1 MSDFTKLA
9 KEVVKIAKTKRDKK
23 PSSFDTEGKVNRID
37 RDNKIAWVKFAE
49 GEDETPVQMTIDV
62 VPGDWVT
69 IRESGHKA
77 RISGNVTHP
86 PGDATGAVNYV
97 SKIVKGMEAR
107 MDSGEFKGDPGEPG
121 EPGQD
126 APQIVKIE
134 SEWCF
139 STTRATFTQAPG
151 YDWQSTVPEYVSGL
165 YYYTRTKT
173 TFSDGSIEYSTPILD
188 LSAQV
193 SAESELAVEAARQA
207 AEDAQTAAENAES
220 EAEQAATD
228 AEQAATDAADIR
240 DNVQKHFWFDTT
252 TGAHVSETENDYTT
266 GTSANI
272 LNHVFTLTQNG
283 KNVASFGQTSMQ
295 FYDGRSVSTQS
306 NALLASFSRTGV
318 SLYSQNR
325 DDSPSVAN
333 TRRAAF
339 TPSGITLYANKSS
352 GSGTIRKALFNE
364 TSVNFYDR
372 SEMLRANFGGTA
384 INFYDGSS
392 TGASSNDLVASYSYS
407 GVVLYAGGSTSNRR
421 SASFTSSGVTFW
433 DTSDTTVSASQ
444 RKEAIFGADGV
455 HLYGIETDGQGV
467 YSNPEIAS
475 FTTSGISFNTNY
487 DMTVG
492 DANRYIKWKKNTQS
506 LEIVTD
512 SLYIGGNPVQ
522 PTSVGPLVRYGY
534 TESTWLQFANVGYS
548 DQWDNRDYLVSG
560 TGPEPKIPYP
570 IAKDSTITIAG
581 YASDSGNY
589 WNVIVRVTADTSSGY
604 IPGITISAESNPR
617 GESGGTTDS
626 QYMTYDSSFGLRVYS
641 GPKTDPSFANAY
653 TQIKSDGITLVRNN
667 NNSPQQ
673 IAKFGATAIIGDPQ
687 GPHFSINANSLYG
700 YSGASTY
707 YFKVSST
714 ELKYGNYTAANT
726 SDVTAAKTAAITD
739 ANSHSDAY
747 ANGKYD
753 DAVSYTNGKY
763 DDAISYIDTKSGE
776 AGKYNQYMEFNQSG
790 TYAGLQIFSGDKTSS
805 TYNKTFSLMKSDGLH
820 IYNNLSGTTTQTAF
834 FGASAQIG
842 QSSSN
847 HLLINSS
854 AISFYKDANY
864 RSFWLEH
871 TASSTFKQCLLKN
884 YSIENDSSKSK
895 NEITVSSGKAISSGP
910 DTASINLRSTSTAS
924 YYGEVNIFGG
934 ASDGYVEIKP
944 KLIIGGHSS
953 EIGSIITATNT
964 KSIATTSSF
973 VTSGCSL
980 TIPAG
985 SWVICYG
992 ASWAEDSTTTS
1003 GRRAVELYT
1012 SSSVSYTRIV
1022 TPAGISS
1029 DIQQRGAFPVN
1040 RSSST
1045 TYYVYV
1051 LQNSGKSISCT
1062 ANIYAIRVA

>member
-1 MSDFTKLA
+1 MMSDFTKLA

-23 PSSFDTEGKVNRID
+23 PAPFDTEGEVKRID

-86 PGDATGAVNYV
+86 PTDNTAEVNYV

-107 MDSGEFKGDPGEPG
+107 MDSGEFKGDSGEPG

-139 STTRATFTQAPG
+139 STTRATFNKAPG

-295 FYDGRSVSTQS
+295 FYDGRSVATQS

-384 INFYDGSS
+384 INFYDGSGTSAS
-392 TGASSNDLVASYSYS
+392 TNDLVASYSYS

-455 HLYGIETDGQGV
+455 HLYGIETSGGV
-467 YSNPEIAS
+467 ASNPEIAS

-522 PTSVGPLVRYGY
+522 PTSVGSLLRSGY
-534 TESTWLQFANVGYS
+534 SEAVWLTFSSVGYE
-548 DQWDNRDYLVSG
+548 DEWTNGDNGID
-560 TGPEPKIPYP
+560 TGKIPYP
-570 IAKDSTITIAG
+570 VAKDSTITING
-581 YASDSGNY
+581 YATDSGNY
-589 WNVIVRVTADTSSGY
+589 WQVIGRVTETVTSGN
-604 IPGITISAESNPR
+604 IPAITISAESNPK
-617 GESGGTTDS
+617 GDSGGTTDS
-626 QYMTYDSSFGLRVYS
+626 QYMTFSSTNGLRLYS
-641 GPKTDPSFANAY
+641 GDKSISTYNTSY
-653 TQIKSDGITLVRNN
+653 TQVKNTGITLVKQGATVATFGDTAQIGPTSGNHFIIANN
-667 NNSPQQ
+667 KLQGWSNASTMFFEVSSSEM
-673 IAKFGATAIIGDPQ
+673 KFGSNLSVATTTYADDAKTSAI
-687 GPHFSINANSLYG
+687 N
-700 YSGASTY
+700 
-707 YFKVSST
+707 
-714 ELKYGNYTAANT
+714 TAAADATSKANT
-726 SDVTAAKTAAITD
+726 AQTNAISTAAADATSKANTAQSNAISTAAADATTKANNAAKTATTYITAID
-739 ANSHSDAY
+739 NDGIKVHANNNPSSNY
-747 ANGKYD
+747 AKING
-753 DAVSYTNGKY
+753 
-763 DDAISYIDTKSGE
+763 
-776 AGKYNQYMEFNQSG
+776 
-790 TYAGLQIFSGDKTSS
+790 
-805 TYNKTFSLMKSDGLH
+805 DGLTVFR
-820 IYNNLSGTTTQTAF
+820 SGNDVAT
-834 FGASAQIG
+834 FGASARIG

-864 RSFWLEH
+864 RSFWISH
-871 TASSTFKQCLLKN
+871 TASSIFKQCIINN
-884 YSIENDSSKSK
+884 YSIEGDSTKSK
-895 NEITVSSGKAISSGP
+895 NEITISSGKISSSSP
-910 DTASINLRSTSTAS
+910 DTASINLRSTSTAP

-934 ASDGYVEIKP
+934 ASDGYVGIKP

-953 EIGSIITATNT
+953 EVGSIITATNT
-964 KSIATTSSF
+964 KSIATTSSL

-1003 GRRAVELYT
+1003 GRRAVELLLALYHIPE
-1012 SSSVSYTRIV
+1012 S
-1022 TPAGISS
+1022 
-1029 DIQQRGAFPVN
+1029 
-1040 RSSST
+1040 
-1045 TYYVYV
+1045 
-1051 LQNSGKSISCT
+1051 LLLLE
-1062 ANIYAIRVA
+1062 